1 MSVPLRIAGLLR
13 LAAAGADKQVEEL
26 QLHAANAR
34 QLAAELEGPN
44 PPALAEIRER
54 GIQLF
59 SRKAWAVVD
68 QIIFNERQKED
79 DPATAPQLP
88 LISPEATASEKREAT
103 P

>member
-1 MSVPLRIAGLLR
+1 MSVALRIAGLLR
-13 LAAAGADKQVEEL
+13 LAAAGADKQAEEL
-26 QLHAANAR
+26 QAHAANAR

-44 PPALAEIRER
+44 PPAPADIRER

-68 QIIFNERQKED
+68 QIVFNEVQGEG
-79 DPATAPQLP
+79 DPAPQLP
-88 LISPEATASEKREAT
+88 LISPEVAASEKREAT